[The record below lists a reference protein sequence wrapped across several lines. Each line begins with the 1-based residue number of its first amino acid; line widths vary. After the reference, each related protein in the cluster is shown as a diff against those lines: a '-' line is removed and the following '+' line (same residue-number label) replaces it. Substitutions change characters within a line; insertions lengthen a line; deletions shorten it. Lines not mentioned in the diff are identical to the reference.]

1 MRKTHCHELI
11 WVFEVLLSGENFY
24 MLLNHEA
31 CSAQSRKCCYAH
43 MLLGGAKCQAPRI
56 GNMHVVSLTLDDKV
70 N

>member
-1 MRKTHCHELI
+1 
-11 WVFEVLLSGENFY
+11 

-31 CSAQSRKCCYAH
+31 YSAQSRKCCYSH